1 MHSTPSPALEEFGEH
16 ARLISTILA
25 RRADVARELEFA

>member
-1 MHSTPSPALEEFGEH
+1 MHSTTSTAQDEFGDH
-16 ARLISTILA
+16 ADLVSTILA

>member
-1 MHSTPSPALEEFGEH
+1 MHSNTSGQDALDGRE
-16 ARLISTILA
+16 ALVATILA

>member
-1 MHSTPSPALEEFGEH
+1 MHSSTSVQDAFGEH
-16 ARLISTILA
+16 AALVAAILA

>member
-1 MHSTPSPALEEFGEH
+1 MHSTTSSAQQEFGEH
-16 ARLISTILA
+16 AALVSTILA

>member
-1 MHSTPSPALEEFGEH
+1 MHSTTSSAQEEFGEH
-16 ARLISTILA
+16 ASLINAILA